1 MKLFFVFCY
10 LFIFSSN
17 FVIAQSKTIQLIGYL
32 GIEGGES
39 FSYKIDAIDS
49 LGYLK
54 GYASA
59 WLIEGKEVKA
69 AINGFVDKKNKI
81 LTFQETEIVANK
93 GFESRKTICLI
104 QASLSLNKE
113 NNNQS
118 ILWGNIVSNDVTN
131 VTCARGS
138 ITFPESEKVKAI
150 FSDNLLK
157 KDLVIVP
164 TKSVVK
170 TSKKS
175 MQIVYDTSAL
185 IVKKPIE
192 KIATNILKVSQG
204 LTKIIECQSD
214 TILLQIWDDSQI
226 DGDWIALSQN
236 GKTLLSKH
244 VLTKEKKVITIVLNN
259 PLEELIIKAL
269 NEGSEPPNTA
279 NINIVDGS
287 TTHQIIAYNTIGK
300 KAIIQLKKKL

>member
-1 MKLFFVFCY
+1 MKLFFVFCN
-10 LFIFSSN
+10 LFIFSTN
-17 FVIAQSKTIQLIGYL
+17 FVIAQSKTIQLVGYL

-39 FSYKIDAIDS
+39 FSYKIEAIDS

-69 AINGFVDKKNKI
+69 AINGFIDKKNKT
-81 LTFQETEIVANK
+81 LTFQETEIVANN

-150 FSDNLLK
+150 FEDNLLNK
-157 KDLVIVP
+157 NAVVAP
-164 TKSVVK
+164 TKPIVK
-170 TSKKS
+170 TPKKS
-175 MQIVYDTSAL
+175 MQIVYDTTAL
-185 IVKKPIE
+185 IVTKE
-192 KIATNILKVSQG
+192 KDAKAPSILKISQG
-204 LTKIIECQSD
+204 MTKIIECQSD
-214 TILLQIWDDSQI
+214 TILLQIWDDSQV
-226 DGDWIALSQN
+226 DGDWIAFSQN
-236 GKTLLSKH
+236 GNTVLSKH
-244 VLTKEKKVITIVLNN
+244 ILTKEKKEIKIVLIN
-259 PLEELIIKAL
+259 PIEELIITAL

-287 TTHQIIAYNTIGK
+287 ITHRIIAYNTIGK
-300 KAIIQLKKKL
+300 KATIQLKKKL